1 MEPMKCSFADLPGE
15 TGTMKNLAEV
25 AWQKQNAAG
34 ICMPAA
40 FCFRY
45 SSINRF
51 LQQRLELMGTTASA
65 TAAAPAAAGPASSGQ
80 RVDGVKGEAHVGKIN
95 AHTADLFPQAL
106 GCAECKTAFLD
117 NMIIV
122 VGFIKSEAEMRT
134 AASAGSKINAY
145 SGFGLVGKEG
155 FKLLAS
161 AFTEFQH
168 GDPPQVVSDGDCR
181 ELTEGT
187 NRSEGLDRRNQILQ
201 EPPLP
206 QEEQE
211 DPPSLARGCRGST
224 VKPI

>member
-1 MEPMKCSFADLPGE
+1 
-15 TGTMKNLAEV
+15 MKNLAEV
-25 AWQKQNAAG
+25 AWRKQNAAG

-40 FCFRY
+40 LCLRY
-45 SSINRF
+45 TIINPF
-51 LQQRLELMGTTASA
+51 FEQRRGLMGTAASA

-155 FKLLAS
+155 FRRS
-161 AFTEFQH
+161 FQM
-168 GDPPQVVSDGDCR
+168 V
-181 ELTEGT
+181 
-187 NRSEGLDRRNQILQ
+187 I
-201 EPPLP
+201 
-206 QEEQE
+206 
-211 DPPSLARGCRGST
+211 AGS
-224 VKPI
+224 

>member
-1 MEPMKCSFADLPGE
+1 
-15 TGTMKNLAEV
+15 
-25 AWQKQNAAG
+25 
-34 ICMPAA
+34 
-40 FCFRY
+40 
-45 SSINRF
+45 
-51 LQQRLELMGTTASA
+51 
-65 TAAAPAAAGPASSGQ
+65 
-80 RVDGVKGEAHVGKIN
+80 
-95 AHTADLFPQAL
+95 
-106 GCAECKTAFLD
+106 
-117 NMIIV
+117 MIIV

-181 ELTEGT
+181 ELIEGT
-187 NRSEGLDRRNQILQ
+187 NRSEGLDRRNQIL
-201 EPPLP
+201 

>member
-1 MEPMKCSFADLPGE
+1 MYAGGILFPG
-15 TGTMKNLAEV
+15 T
-25 AWQKQNAAG
+25 
-34 ICMPAA
+34 
-40 FCFRY
+40 

-51 LQQRLELMGTTASA
+51 LQQRLELMRTAASA

-80 RVDGVKGEAHVGKIN
+80 RVDGVKGEAHVGKID

-161 AFTEFQH
+161 AFT
-168 GDPPQVVSDGDCR
+168 DVSAWR
-181 ELTEGT
+181 
-187 NRSEGLDRRNQILQ
+187 
-201 EPPLP
+201 
-206 QEEQE
+206 
-211 DPPSLARGCRGST
+211 PSAGRFR
-224 VKPI
+224 